1 MYTTHSRTPQSPQI
15 HHPPGV
21 HSLIAHL
28 ADGPVLPIA
37 KKGSSYAPRLHDCP
51 IRPTFAFAS
60 QSHAASKQPCARSP
74 LPQPKPVGSAA
85 AEPYLPGNG
94 FQTQPHPT
102 PDRNG
107 LRAGEFVDEEEHDHD
122 EERKIQHKSAVF
134 GACQV
139 LQPLHGAAKDAAR
152 PVKAVAM
159 EPGVS
164 SGDRE
169 NSDRHAFV

>member
-1 MYTTHSRTPQSPQI
+1 MTAPFAPPSRSQANPTQPANSRALAPL
-15 HHPPGV
+15 
-21 HSLIAHL
+21 SLNL
-28 ADGPVLPIA
+28 
-37 KKGSSYAPRLHDCP
+37 
-51 IRPTFAFAS
+51 
-60 QSHAASKQPCARSP
+60 
-74 LPQPKPVGSAA
+74 KPVGSAA

-152 PVKAVAM
+152 PVKAMIEIIQQRVVLLDVL
-159 EPGVS
+159 PDR
-164 SGDRE
+164 DRE
-169 NSDRHAFV
+169 LS